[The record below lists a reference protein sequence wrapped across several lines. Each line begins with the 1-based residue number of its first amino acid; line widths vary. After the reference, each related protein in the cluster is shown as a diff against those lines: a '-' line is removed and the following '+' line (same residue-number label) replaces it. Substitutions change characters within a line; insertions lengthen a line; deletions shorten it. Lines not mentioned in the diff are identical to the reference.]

1 MVSKVISKAFNL
13 SSIIGKRLETIK
25 TFLLEVRSE
34 CLYRGPS
41 LILLDDLDCLCRQP
55 QEERTS
61 EQEKNHLERF

>member
-1 MVSKVISKAFNL
+1 MSELISKAFNL
-13 SSIIGKRLETIK
+13 TAIIGKRLDTIK

-34 CLYRGPS
+34 CLFRGPS
-41 LILLDDLDCLCRQP
+41 LILLDDLDCLCRRP